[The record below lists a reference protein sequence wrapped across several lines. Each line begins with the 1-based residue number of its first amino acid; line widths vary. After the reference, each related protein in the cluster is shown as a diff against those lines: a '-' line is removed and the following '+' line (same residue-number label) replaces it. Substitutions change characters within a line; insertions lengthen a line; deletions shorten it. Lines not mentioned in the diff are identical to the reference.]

1 MQMFVSTPSDDGWPD
16 ERTEQPYLMIEGSA
30 GSYLRAGISGL
41 TVGGRG
47 GPIDIDDHVWPY
59 ERLREIRIDAY
70 GPIGVIRATLRSSGA
85 DLPLILLEPHQIG
98 AARRGLEVVWNL
110 MASGIALRRTA

>member
-1 MQMFVSTPSDDGWPD
+1 MFVPAPTVDGWPD
-16 ERTEQPYLMIEGSA
+16 EPTDQPYLVIEGSA

-47 GPIDIDDHVWPY
+47 GAIDIDDHVWPY

-70 GPIGVIRATLRSSGA
+70 GPIGVIRATLRASGV
-85 DLPLILLEPHQIG
+85 DLPLILLEPDQIS

-110 MASGIALRRTA
+110 MGTGIERRKSA